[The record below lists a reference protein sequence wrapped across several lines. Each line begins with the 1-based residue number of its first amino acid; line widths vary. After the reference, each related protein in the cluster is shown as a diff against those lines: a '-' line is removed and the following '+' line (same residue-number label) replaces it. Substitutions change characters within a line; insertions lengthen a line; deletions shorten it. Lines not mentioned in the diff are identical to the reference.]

1 MAYTVSF
8 PTSGSQTP
16 IDDVAT
22 WLTENGEPF
31 TQEGPEALTLRAVPV
46 TIVFREDSILRA
58 HVEVPASVKLDRM
71 VEVLYD
77 LALLIGADV
86 CLADTGKVTRGELW
100 MRLADVQDCK
110 RVAEA
115 LQRADAMGRLA
126 NISRAMWGVLVA
138 SMPGRDVRW
147 DTQRECVVELLEV
160 GVEGGIS
167 IAEAAWHAEEP
178 VVGDVIARPVTAGHP
193 HLILWRWLQE
203 AHPSVANA

>member
-31 TQEGPEALTLRAVPV
+31 TQEGPEALTLRALPV

-58 HVEVPASVKLDRM
+58 HVEVTASVKLDRM
-71 VEVLYD
+71 VEVLYN

-100 MRLADVQDCK
+100 IQLADVQDCK
-110 RVAEA
+110 RVGEA

-126 NISRAMWGVLVA
+126 NISRAMWGV
-138 SMPGRDVRW
+138 
-147 DTQRECVVELLEV
+147 
-160 GVEGGIS
+160 
-167 IAEAAWHAEEP
+167 
-178 VVGDVIARPVTAGHP
+178 
-193 HLILWRWLQE
+193 
-203 AHPSVANA
+203 